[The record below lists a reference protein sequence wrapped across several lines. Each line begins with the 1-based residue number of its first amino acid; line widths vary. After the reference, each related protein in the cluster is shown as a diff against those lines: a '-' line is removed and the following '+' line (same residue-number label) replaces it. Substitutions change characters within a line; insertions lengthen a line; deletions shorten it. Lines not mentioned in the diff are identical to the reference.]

1 MVNQKRSAVY
11 NARIPQMP
19 SSRSRFGRAACP
31 LFIILL
37 LAAHAAAAGN
47 WASADEQLAAKIA
60 SVTGPG
66 TVFIDFANRSSLT
79 RAQTDEIRR
88 ALLTEL
94 AARGVRFVEAEQ
106 AAASVKVTFSENL
119 QNYVWVAE
127 IHQSSNE
134 SAVVMVFVAPP
145 ETQPVTHET
154 PAVVIH
160 KALLWSQPDRILD
173 VAVIDGNPAHM
184 AVLDANGVNIYKL
197 PYKLEDKRW
206 QPEQSLP
213 VTHSRPGPRDLR
225 GRLVLRKDHLFDVFL
240 PGLFCR
246 STAKAPLALTC
257 YESDDPWPLGTD
269 QFALNAFFTPARN
282 YFTGVLA
289 PGIGQ
294 QTAAP
299 PFYSAAPVPREKYTL
314 WLFAG
319 VDGQVHLLD
328 GITDQSAGKL
338 GWGSDIAAVRSSCG
352 SGWQI
357 LATRSGS
364 GSNDSIRAYE
374 FPDREPIP
382 VSEPVELDGMVS
394 AVWTES
400 NGATAIAVLQNSAR
414 YEAFRLS
421 IDCGR

>member
-1 MVNQKRSAVY
+1 MANDRHSAIY

-37 LAAHAAAAGN
+37 LATYSAAAGN

-60 SVTGPG
+60 SVIGPG
-66 TVFIDFANRSSLT
+66 TAFIDFANRSSLT
-79 RAQTDEIRR
+79 RAQTDEVRR
-88 ALLTEL
+88 GLLTEL
-94 AARGVRFVEAEQ
+94 ANHGVRFANAEQ
-106 AAASVKVTFSENL
+106 AAASVKVTFSEDL

-134 SAVVMVFVAPP
+134 SAVVMVSLARP
-145 ETQPVTHET
+145 ETLPVTRET

-173 VAVIDGNPAHM
+173 VAVIDGSPAHM
-184 AVLDANGVNIYKL
+184 AVLEANGVNIYKL
-197 PYKLEDKRW
+197 QDTRW

-213 VTHSRPGPRDLR
+213 VSHSRPWPRDLR
-225 GRLVLRKDHLFDVFL
+225 GRLMLRKDHLFDAFL

-246 STAKAPLALTC
+246 STAKPPLALTC

-282 YFTGVLA
+282 YFTGALA
-289 PGIGQ
+289 PGVGE

-299 PFYSAAPVPREKYTL
+299 SFYSAAPVPREKYTL
-314 WLFAG
+314 WLFAA
-319 VDGQVHLLD
+319 VDGQLHLLD
-328 GITDQSAGKL
+328 GITDQRAGKL
-338 GWGSDIAAVRSSCG
+338 GWGSDIAAVRSNCG

-364 GSNDSIRAYE
+364 SSNDSIRAYE

-382 VSEPVELDGMVS
+382 VSDPAELDGAVS
-394 AVWTES
+394 ALWTES
-400 NGATAIAVLQNSAR
+400 NGATAIAVLQNSDR

-421 IDCGR
+421 IDCSR

>member
-1 MVNQKRSAVY
+1 MANEKHSAIY
-11 NARIPQMP
+11 NARIPQMEIL
-19 SSRSRFGRAACP
+19 RSRPACVVCLVFLVLVSTYARAD
-31 LFIILL
+31 
-37 LAAHAAAAGN
+37 N
-47 WASADEQLAAKIA
+47 WASAEEQLAAKIA

-66 TVFIDFANRSSLT
+66 TAFIDFANRSSLT
-79 RAQTDEIRR
+79 RAQTDGIRR
-88 ALLTEL
+88 GILTAL
-94 AARGVRFVEAEQ
+94 ANHGVRFANADQ
-106 AAASVKVTFSENL
+106 AAATVKVTFSEDL
-119 QNYVWVAE
+119 QNFVWVAE

-134 SAVVMVFVAPP
+134 SVVVMVSLARP

-154 PAVVIH
+154 PAIVIR
-160 KALLWSQPDRILD
+160 KALLWSQADRILD

-184 AVLDANGVNIYKL
+184 AVLDGNGVNIYKL
-197 PYKLEDKRW
+197 QDTRW

-213 VTHSRPGPRDLR
+213 VSHSRPWPRDLR
-225 GRLVLRKDHLFDVFL
+225 GRLMLRKDHLFDVFL

-246 STAKAPLALTC
+246 STAKPPLALTC
-257 YESDDPWPLGTD
+257 YESEDPWPLGTD
-269 QFALNAFFTPARN
+269 QFGLNAFFTPARN

-289 PGIGQ
+289 PGIGK
-294 QTAAP
+294 QTAMP

-314 WLFAG
+314 WLFAT

-328 GITDQSAGKL
+328 SISDQSAGKL

-357 LATRSGS
+357 LATLSGS
-364 GSNDSIRAYE
+364 GSSDSIRAYE

-394 AVWTES
+394 ALWTES

-421 IDCGR
+421 IDCSR